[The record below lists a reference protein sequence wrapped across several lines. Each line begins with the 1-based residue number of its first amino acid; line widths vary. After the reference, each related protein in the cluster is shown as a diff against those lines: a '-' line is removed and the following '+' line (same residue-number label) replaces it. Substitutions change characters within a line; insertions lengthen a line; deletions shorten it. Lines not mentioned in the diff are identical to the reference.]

1 MKNNPLSCLCIALCL
16 VFLNAALFSQHKQET
31 YSGNLVLSLKA
42 GYHTSYRISS
52 DNGFPDGSVFGG
64 SIAVGTGKNFLIG
77 FNFDYWKRKDVSVQP
92 SLTNI
97 TLSKNYSGFGFRFFV
112 QYRRTL
118 FGKLDLYAD
127 AGIGQYRISYNYM
140 SGSTYN
146 SDNNGYLNSAVSFG
160 AGWKLTKY
168 LILNA
173 ELSHSGLVSFDVGGS
188 SSARITHI
196 KFGPTLFF
204 KMK

>member
-16 VFLNAALFSQHKQET
+16 VFLNVALFSQQKQET
-31 YSGNLVLSLKA
+31 YSGNLLLSLKA
-42 GYHTSYRISS
+42 GYHTSYLISS
-52 DNGFPDGSVFGG
+52 DNGFPDGPVYGG

-77 FNFDYWKRKDVSVQP
+77 FNFDYWKRKDVAVQP

-127 AGIGQYRISYNYM
+127 AGLGQYRISYNFM

-146 SDNNGYLNSAVSFG
+146 SDNNGYL
-160 AGWKLTKY
+160 
-168 LILNA
+168 I
-173 ELSHSGLVSFDVGGS
+173 
-188 SSARITHI
+188 RR
-196 KFGPTLFF
+196 
-204 KMK
+204 